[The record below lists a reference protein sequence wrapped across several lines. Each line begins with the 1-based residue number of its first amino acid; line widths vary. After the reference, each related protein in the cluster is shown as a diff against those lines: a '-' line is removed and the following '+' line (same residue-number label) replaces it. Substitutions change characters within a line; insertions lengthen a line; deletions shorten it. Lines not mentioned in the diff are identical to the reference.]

1 MGFSEVEVT
10 LEEGEAQ
17 LFVYESKYGEGGGR
31 VGTRYMRLFMHSRIA
46 FFSACLF
53 GYY

>member
-17 LFVYESKYGEGGGR
+17 LFVYDSKYGEGGG
-31 VGTRYMRLFMHSRIA
+31 GTRYMRLFMHSRIA
-46 FFSACLF
+46 LFSVCLF
-53 GYY
+53 AYY